1 MYHIPTRSVWFPQSP
16 RYNYIFDIAEG
27 GVKYSLHYPNIS
39 CRERGVIGFCVTNQ
53 THNSIIEQDAN
64 EWIDI
69 IESKVPFTWT
79 TNSRNLSRVV
89 VVGPSES
96 RNCLWQQ
103 KHLSI
108 NFWLFDL
115 VNECCS
121 NAIRSHYVKHQSINY
136 FLGPSRGKC
145 ACGKCECADGHTG
158 NNCGCPTTNT
168 TCLASDGVSS
178 LLDYALYYLYVG
190 LWSYL

>member
-1 MYHIPTRSVWFPQSP
+1 MFLSHERQTLETCQELSLLVHRRAGIACDSKNTRQ
-16 RYNYIFDIAEG
+16 YT
-27 GVKYSLHYPNIS
+27 HPN
-39 CRERGVIGFCVTNQ
+39 V
-53 THNSIIEQDAN
+53 
-64 EWIDI
+64 
-69 IESKVPFTWT
+69 
-79 TNSRNLSRVV
+79 
-89 VVGPSES
+89 
-96 RNCLWQQ
+96 
-103 KHLSI
+103 

-145 ACGKCECADGHTG
+145 ACGKCECAEGHTG

-178 LLDYALYYLYVG
+178 LLDYVLYYLYVG